1 MSKEKQKRADG
12 FEQIEEATIST
23 EQFIEKNQKLL
34 VRGVLVI
41 IIVVGAILG
50 YYRFYKAPM
59 EQEALKQMFVA
70 ENLFEKDS
78 FNLALNGDGNIL
90 GFVEIADKYSST
102 PAGNLANF
110 YAGLSY
116 LYLGEYENAITS
128 LKKFSSDDL
137 LMNNMAIANIGDAYM
152 QLGNY
157 AKAAESYSKA
167 ASSKLNDFSTP
178 VFLMKNA
185 LALEKSNN
193 YAGALKIYEKIN
205 QEFPASPEGR
215 DIEKYIERAKL
226 KSSK

>member
-78 FNLALNGDGNIL
+78 FNMALNGDGNAP
-90 GFVEIADKYSST
+90 GFLEIIDKYSST
-102 PAGNLANF
+102 PSGNLANY
-110 YAGLSY
+110 YAGICY
-116 LYLGEYENAITS
+116 LHL
-128 LKKFSSDDL
+128 
-137 LMNNMAIANIGDAYM
+137 GDAYM
-152 QLGNY
+152 QLGDF
-157 AKAAESYSKA
+157 KK
-167 ASSKLNDFSTP
+167 ASSYYQKATTGTTNMATTP
-178 VFLMKNA
+178 VIMMKAGLAFEKANDYKSA
-185 LALEKSNN
+185 LNMYERLEK
-193 YAGALKIYEKIN
+193 
-205 QEFPASPEGR
+205 EFPASYEAR
-215 DIEKYIERAKL
+215 DIEKYITRAKL
-226 KSSK
+226 HMK

>member
-78 FNLALNGDGNIL
+78 FNMALNGDGNAP
-90 GFVEIADKYSST
+90 GFLEIIDKYSST
-102 PAGNLANF
+102 PSGNLANY
-110 YAGLSY
+110 YAGICY
-116 LYLGEYENAITS
+116 LHLGDNQNAIKH
-128 LKKFSSDDL
+128 LEKFSSDDVIFSS
-137 LMNNMAIANIGDAYM
+137 MVTANLGDAYM
-152 QLGNY
+152 QLG
-157 AKAAESYSKA
+157 
-167 ASSKLNDFSTP
+167 DF
-178 VFLMKNA
+178 
-185 LALEKSNN
+185 
-193 YAGALKIYEKIN
+193 
-205 QEFPASPEGR
+205 
-215 DIEKYIERAKL
+215 
-226 KSSK
+226 

>member
-78 FNLALNGDGNIL
+78 FNMALNGDGNAP
-90 GFVEIADKYSST
+90 GFLEIIDKYSST
-102 PAGNLANF
+102 PSGNLANY
-110 YAGLSY
+110 YAGICY
-116 LYLGEYENAITS
+116 LHLGDNQNAIKH
-128 LKKFSSDDL
+128 LEKFSSDDVIFSS
-137 LMNNMAIANIGDAYM
+137 MVTANLGDAYM
-152 QLGNY
+152 QLGDF
-157 AKAAESYSKA
+157 KK
-167 ASSKLNDFSTP
+167 ASSYYQKATTGTTNMATTP
-178 VFLMKNA
+178 GDHDESRTCFR
-185 LALEKSNN
+185 KSKR
-193 YAGALKIYEKIN
+193 LQKCVEHVRKIGKRIPR
-205 QEFPASPEGR
+205 FIRSP
-215 DIEKYIERAKL
+215 
-226 KSSK
+226 

>member
-78 FNLALNGDGNIL
+78 FNMALNGDGNAP
-90 GFVEIADKYSST
+90 GFLEIIDKYSST
-102 PAGNLANF
+102 PSGNLANY
-110 YAGLSY
+110 YAGICY
-116 LYLGEYENAITS
+116 LHLGDNQNAIKH
-128 LKKFSSDDL
+128 LEKFSSDDVIFSS
-137 LMNNMAIANIGDAYM
+137 MVTANLGDAYM
-152 QLGNY
+152 QLGDF
-157 AKAAESYSKA
+157 KK
-167 ASSKLNDFSTP
+167 ASSYYQKATP
-178 VFLMKNA
+178 VIMMKAGLAFEKANDYKSA
-185 LALEKSNN
+185 LNMYERLEK
-193 YAGALKIYEKIN
+193 
-205 QEFPASPEGR
+205 EFPASYEAR
-215 DIEKYIERAKL
+215 DIEKYITRAKL
-226 KSSK
+226 NMK

>member
-78 FNLALNGDGNIL
+78 FNMALNGDGN
-90 GFVEIADKYSST
+90 V
-102 PAGNLANF
+102 
-110 YAGLSY
+110 
-116 LYLGEYENAITS
+116 
-128 LKKFSSDDL
+128 
-137 LMNNMAIANIGDAYM
+137 
-152 QLGNY
+152 
-157 AKAAESYSKA
+157 
-167 ASSKLNDFSTP
+167 P
-178 VFLMKNA
+178 VFWRSLTNTA
-185 LALEKSNN
+185 LL
-193 YAGALKIYEKIN
+193 
-205 QEFPASPEGR
+205 PAET
-215 DIEKYIERAKL
+215 
-226 KSSK
+226 